1 MLVGSPPYYS
11 SVSEQLFNN
20 TRAGKLKIPKTM
32 SENAK
37 DIIRQLM
44 NRDPSKR
51 LGSSPRDSEEV
62 KAHPFFAGTD

>member
-44 NRDPSKR
+44 NRNLSKR

-62 KAHPFFAGTD
+62 KVYLFFAGTD